1 VRALQTRV
9 QKLERGKAGDGNAQP
24 FYILWVPAGADRVAA
39 LDELRAS
46 GKITADVPAYCAEWK
61 PPNGCWRGRVLGP
74 RPRSRL
80 TNQRRISED
89 EVAVLFEVICH
100 DLESSGFSSSS
111 SASDDVRDQQLMCEM
126 TDRELIGVILKSPID
141 ILVSG
146 SAIHKRPAPPTNVRF
161 RG

>member
-1 VRALQTRV
+1 METRSHSIFF
-9 QKLERGKAGDGNAQP
+9 GYP
-24 FYILWVPAGADRVAA
+24 GADRVAV

-46 GKITADVPAYCAEWK
+46 GKITADAEWK
-61 PPNGCWRGRVLGP
+61 PPNHCWRGRVLGP

-80 TNQRRISED
+80 TDHQRISDD
-89 EVAVLFEVICH
+89 EEAVLSKAICH

-141 ILVSG
+141 IFVSG
-146 SAIHKRPAPPTNVRF
+146 SAISTS
-161 RG
+161 

>member
-1 VRALQTRV
+1 MRALQTRV

-61 PPNGCWRGRVLGP
+61 PPNGCWRRVLGP

-80 TNQRRISED
+80 INQRRISDD
-89 EVAVLFEVICH
+89 EEAVLFEAIC
-100 DLESSGFSSSS
+100 DDIELSGFSSSS
-111 SASDDVRDQQLMCEM
+111 SASDDVRDQQFMCEM
-126 TDRELIGVILKSPID
+126 SDRELIGVILTSKD
-141 ILVSG
+141 IGALVR
-146 SAIHKRPAPPTNVRF
+146 A
-161 RG
+161 

>member
-1 VRALQTRV
+1 MRALQTRV

-61 PPNGCWRGRVLGP
+61 LPNVFWRGRVLGP

-80 TNQRRISED
+80 TNQQRISED
-89 EVAVLFEVICH
+89 EVAVLFEAICD
-100 DLESSGFSSSS
+100 DLELSGFSSSS

-126 TDRELIGVILKSPID
+126 SNRELIGVILTSKDID
-141 ILVSG
+141 ALVR
-146 SAIHKRPAPPTNVRF
+146 A
-161 RG
+161 

>member
-1 VRALQTRV
+1 
-9 QKLERGKAGDGNAQP
+9 
-24 FYILWVPAGADRVAA
+24 
-39 LDELRAS
+39 
-46 GKITADVPAYCAEWK
+46 
-61 PPNGCWRGRVLGP
+61 
-74 RPRSRL
+74 PRSRL

-89 EVAVLFEVICH
+89 EVAVLLEVICH

-111 SASDDVRDQQLMCEM
+111 SASDDVRDEQRMCEM